1 MREKKE
7 KKKKKMRGQRK
18 VSTIQPFSRA
28 GVVCIQFDY
37 TGLVYT
43 GDLWLQFWGK
53 GVKGVV
59 GKRAVQ
65 IFDTLA

>member
-1 MREKKE
+1 M
-7 KKKKKMRGQRK
+7 
-18 VSTIQPFSRA
+18 STIQPFSRA